1 MLRLHF
7 SLWIS
12 AFIASPSREGK
23 QMPNK
28 VECVV
33 AVFAKQN
40 ADRDMR
46 FNTNGAEK
54 TNRTAKTFFVVGLSF
69 KTAPVELRE
78 RVSIRQSKLGCSG
91 CHLKIAGELSEVVVL
106 STCNRLEIYGATTR
120 LNVPVDELLGCIAP
134 NDLDLKPYVYVHEGN
149 AMLRHLFSVAGGL
162 DSMVLGETEITGQ
175 IKNAYTAAKEA
186 RLTGP
191 ILNRVFQTAQ
201 QTAKEIRTQT
211 HIGRGATSVG
221 SAAVELVEKIF
232 GGDLATKT
240 IMIIGA
246 GKMGEACVRHLAKR
260 GAKSVLVS
268 NRSFERAEELAKAV
282 GGRAIRFDDCQ
293 NAMVEADIVVSST
306 NAPQMILRRP
316 DIEAVMKARRNRPL
330 VLTDIAVPRDIDP
343 DVQLLQNVYLYN
355 IDDLQ
360 EVVRENVQSREKE
373 LAQCHS
379 IIEGRATALFAKITT
394 TPSKTYDDP
403 VRTQPEWA
411 FCRPA
416 VAC

>member
-1 MLRLHF
+1 MSGFKKNH
-7 SLWIS
+7 
-12 AFIASPSREGK
+12 P
-23 QMPNK
+23 
-28 VECVV
+28 
-33 AVFAKQN
+33 
-40 ADRDMR
+40 
-46 FNTNGAEK
+46 T
-54 TNRTAKTFFVVGLSF
+54 TKTFFVVGLSF

-78 RVSIRQSKLGCSG
+78 RVSVRQSRLGCCG

-134 NDLDLKPYVYVHEGN
+134 NDLDLKSHVYVHEGES
-149 AMLRHLFSVAGGL
+149 MVRHLFSVAGGL
-162 DSMVLGETEITGQ
+162 DSMVIGETEITGQ
-175 IKNAYTAAKEA
+175 IKNAYTAAKNS

-191 ILNRVFQTAQ
+191 VLNRVFQTTL
-201 QTAKEIRTQT
+201 QTAKEIRTLT
-211 HIGRGATSVG
+211 SIGRGATSVG

-232 GGDLATKT
+232 GGDLARKT

-282 GGRAIRFDDCQ
+282 GGRAIRFDDCH

-306 NAPQMILRRP
+306 NAPQMILRRR
-316 DIEAVMKARRNRPL
+316 DIEGVMKARRNRPL

-343 DVQLLQNVYLYN
+343 DVQLLENVYLYN
-355 IDDLQ
+355 IDDLE

-373 LAQCHS
+373 LAQCHA
-379 IIEGRATALFAKITT
+379 IIERRATALLAKLN
-394 TPSKTYDDP
+394 P
-403 VRTQPEWA
+403 VREDIKDPC
-411 FCRPA
+411 FRDRPGWLLHGA
-416 VAC
+416 TA